1 MQSKNDVLE
10 MCLFPRCLILK
21 LSFTKKQKKILNQF
35 ENLAQNERQWR
46 DRNKKIKEN
55 VLNVLSLCK
64 VPMIRHIRTV
74 WNIASVLQALKSKDL
89 HKYGLH
95 LGAEGLKSNLC
106 PLGNFCMRWILDILP
121 YMPVPSA
128 GSGGV
133 GKAKKLTFY
142 YSHGQ
147 FWNKSGFAI
156 FESGKGKG
164 WNLTLEL
171 PMYQLSKHQ
180 TRLEPFL
187 DASTCQTTPSK

>member
-1 MQSKNDVLE
+1 MYSDI
-10 MCLFPRCLILK
+10 P
-21 LSFTKKQKKILNQF
+21 
-35 ENLAQNERQWR
+35 A
-46 DRNKKIKEN
+46 
-55 VLNVLSLCK
+55 
-64 VPMIRHIRTV
+64 TV
-74 WNIASVLQALKSKDL
+74 RNIASVLQALKSKDL

-156 FESGKGKG
+156 FLFWKRKRVRKGYSVYS
-164 WNLTLEL
+164 
-171 PMYQLSKHQ
+171 PI
-180 TRLEPFL
+180 L
-187 DASTCQTTPSK
+187 DIHYNFIR